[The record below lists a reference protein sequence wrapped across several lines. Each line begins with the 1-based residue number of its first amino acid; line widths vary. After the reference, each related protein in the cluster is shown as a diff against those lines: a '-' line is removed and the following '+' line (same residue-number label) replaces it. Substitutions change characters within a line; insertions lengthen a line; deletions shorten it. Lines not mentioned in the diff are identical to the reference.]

1 MLDNMSANAETSRL
15 FIQQGGI
22 ELLLAL
28 YRLPR
33 LPPTFGS
40 SSAAHALTATFRT
53 LTMQHAQPLSK
64 HLSSVLNQQ
73 LDQALQSAKVGAPSS
88 HLRSLSLPLDVS
100 IHIQPVQLVFARPKQ
115 LFSLGIL
122 HWLVPLELCPFPR

>member
-28 YRLPR
+28 YRLPK

-73 LDQALQSAKVGAPSS
+73 LDQALESAKVRC
-88 HLRSLSLPLDVS
+88 LM
-100 IHIQPVQLVFARPKQ
+100 
-115 LFSLGIL
+115 
-122 HWLVPLELCPFPR
+122 